1 MISKIGEPV
10 PTIQGPQ
17 GPMLNFKL
25 AAASDEVNVSTAVSS
40 TSRRLLNDDVGVSE
54 DFRKK
59 ELRVKGV
66 VSIHSFL
73 LLYGY
78 GERVR
83 GSHIYTG
90 QMLNFTVAAASDEV
104 NASIAMSL
112 MS

>member
-25 AAASDEVNVSTAVSS
+25 AAPSDEVSASTAVSS

-66 VSIHSFL
+66 VFTHSFIPAAVWL
-73 LLYGY
+73 W
-78 GERVR
+78 GEGKRANVEFYS
-83 GSHIYTG
+83 GCG
-90 QMLNFTVAAASDEV
+90 K
-104 NASIAMSL
+104 
-112 MS
+112 